1 MGLLCCYKRPN
12 VSCKN
17 KFFFYFIF
25 FGNAVQW
32 YEVPNHPKDNVSST
46 VKFLLKI
53 PSWKRCKSVKRKVT
67 FPLSCVIS
75 VCQSLLLFYVSCAM
89 KQQSIIN
96 STVCAICLLNRVL
109 KQQTACANVC
119 TWVIDALNRYKH
131 KRKDYLKVY
140 TTLDWGIKLQVTHWG
155 TVGLVL

>member
-1 MGLLCCYKRPN
+1 MQEQVVFFMLFFWKCCLMILKFPTIPKRKIMFPAQWN
-12 VSCKN
+12 SCSK
-17 KFFFYFIF
+17 
-25 FGNAVQW
+25 
-32 YEVPNHPKDNVSST
+32 
-46 VKFLLKI
+46 
-53 PSWKRCKSVKRKVT
+53 SWKRCKTVKRKVT
-67 FPLSCVIS
+67 FSLSCLIS
-75 VCQSLLLFYVSCAM
+75 VCQSLLWCYASCAM

-119 TWVIDALNRYKH
+119 TWVTDELNRYKH

-155 TVGLVL
+155 TVGLVH